1 MSFTE
6 DEIERYARHLVLPEI
21 GGPGQARLSAA
32 RVLVIGAGGLGS
44 PLILY
49 LAAAGVGCIGIVD
62 DDTVSLSNLQ
72 RQVIHGTGDIGRP
85 KVSSAAE
92 AVARINPGV
101 IIEPH
106 AHRID
111 ERNARALIANYDL
124 VADGCDNFATR
135 YLVADACQA
144 EGKPLV
150 TAALGR
156 FDGTLTTLRPHE
168 RRPDGLPNP
177 SYRDLFPQPPA
188 AGVVPSCA
196 EVGVLGALAGVM
208 GSLMALEVIR
218 QLTGFGE
225 GLVGRLLMVD
235 AMSMRIEEVG
245 Y

>member
-1 MSFTE
+1 M
-6 DEIERYARHLVLPEI
+6 
-21 GGPGQARLSAA
+21 
-32 RVLVIGAGGLGS
+32 
-44 PLILY
+44 
-49 LAAAGVGCIGIVD
+49 
-62 DDTVSLSNLQ
+62 
-72 RQVIHGTGDIGRP
+72 
-85 KVSSAAE
+85 
-92 AVARINPGV
+92 